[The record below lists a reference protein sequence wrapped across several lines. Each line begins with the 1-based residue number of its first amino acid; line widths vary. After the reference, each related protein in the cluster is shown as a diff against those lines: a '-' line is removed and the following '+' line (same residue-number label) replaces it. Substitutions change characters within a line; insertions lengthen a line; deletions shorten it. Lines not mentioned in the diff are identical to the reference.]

1 MFARRSH
8 PDRPIMNRLD
18 VRTRHSRERS
28 SSSDPRPSISTTW
41 CSPTPT
47 TTTSEAVAQVG
58 DWDEVT
64 VHHREAPIIDGHR
77 RHHVRQSAQTAILR
91 RKSINPSV
99 RYSPPLYFTSGALL
113 HLPHHECAERT
124 RDGQTHP
131 KRRHPENGLRLTCQH
146 ALGNEKTTS
155 NTNNPTPNTRLSAQF
170 RHRSV
175 LISTHYLK

>member
-1 MFARRSH
+1 
-8 PDRPIMNRLD
+8 MNRLD

-77 RHHVRQSAQTAILR
+77 HHHVRQSAQTAILR

-99 RYSPPLYFTSGALL
+99 RHSPPLYFTSGALPR
-113 HLPHHECAERT
+113 LPHHECAERT
-124 RDGQTHP
+124 VTA
-131 KRRHPENGLRLTCQH
+131 RLI
-146 ALGNEKTTS
+146 
-155 NTNNPTPNTRLSAQF
+155 P
-170 RHRSV
+170 
-175 LISTHYLK
+175 STDTQRMVCA